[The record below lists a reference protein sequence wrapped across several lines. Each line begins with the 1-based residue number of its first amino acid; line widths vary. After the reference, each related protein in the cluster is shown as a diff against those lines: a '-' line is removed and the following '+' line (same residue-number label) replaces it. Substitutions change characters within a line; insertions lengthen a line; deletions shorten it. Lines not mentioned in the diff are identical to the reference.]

1 MPHINKVWNESN
13 VMYLEHIV
21 VLTCLYW

>member
-1 MPHINKVWNESN
+1 MPHINEVWNESN
-13 VMYLEHIV
+13 VMYLERTV